1 MEIFPDKPPQSLKK
15 KRKLTTC
22 PSSKPTQPKFH
33 SKGLSIASQRESNLA
48 FRPSMEGNLP
58 KLSLDLSSI
67 DSSFSLGVAAL
78 ASTTASADSHV
89 PSSNTSFDPK
99 IQPYVLCTSDSKIP
113 VTISATPFF
122 CDDLPDDAQLR
133 GTNICTSL
141 EYRGHP
147 TSADPCLGPNLTDIR
162 SVKKRQRQIMH
173 QARAPIHSAAHLLQ
187 STECLASAPGL
198 PLRHPAPP
206 QR

>member
-1 MEIFPDKPPQSLKK
+1 MFLPTTRRSLLNKVDVIHREFLPEIAGWSQDWICQSACGKDMEIFPDKPPQSLKK

-89 PSSNTSFDPK
+89 PSSNTSFDP
-99 IQPYVLCTSDSKIP
+99 
-113 VTISATPFF
+113 
-122 CDDLPDDAQLR
+122 
-133 GTNICTSL
+133 
-141 EYRGHP
+141 
-147 TSADPCLGPNLTDIR
+147 
-162 SVKKRQRQIMH
+162 
-173 QARAPIHSAAHLLQ
+173 
-187 STECLASAPGL
+187 
-198 PLRHPAPP
+198 
-206 QR
+206 